1 MAKKMAFSAIMMALA
16 VLCLFGASTL
26 PSAKISV
33 LALTSVFG
41 TVCVAEYG
49 AKYGMIHYVGV
60 SLLSL
65 LLIPKKMMVIIYLLF
80 IGYYPI
86 VKMYVERLNKRWL
99 EWILKLLIFN
109 LFLVLAFFVFRTFFL
124 PSLESILA
132 KIAVYYWVSN
142 YFYAVWL
149 KFFKELVE
157 SLLNQTYSNWEL
169 CMADGSDDKHKDVEK
184 ICASYVKLTLSAVF
198 IV

>member
-132 KIAVYYWVSN
+132 KIAVYYLP
-142 YFYAVWL
+142 AV
-149 KFFKELVE
+149 VV
-157 SLLNQTYSNWEL
+157 LLE
-169 CMADGSDDKHKDVEK
+169 
-184 ICASYVKLTLSAVF
+184 AVF
-198 IV
+198 VIYDYVLSYIISYYYQVLQAKIHGGQM